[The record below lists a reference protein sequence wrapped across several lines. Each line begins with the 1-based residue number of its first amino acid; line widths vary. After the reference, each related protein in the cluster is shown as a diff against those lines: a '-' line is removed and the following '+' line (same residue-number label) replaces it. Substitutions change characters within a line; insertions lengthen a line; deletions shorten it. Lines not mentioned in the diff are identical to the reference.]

1 MDAYKSGNLHNLFR
15 STLTAGIKEM
25 CRECKVPRTGGKFK
39 LIPKLMDHVEKA
51 AFASSDEGAITLEFA
66 SLSFA
71 RANTKFCKLEEALK
85 KKTPRNRW
93 SLIVAAAEGFDQVIY
108 QAITGP
114 DRKQYNGS
122 HGETGIEANS
132 NIGIAVCSA
141 FVNVAGEMD
150 VSEFENAIA
159 EVITAC
165 TRCEP

>member
-1 MDAYKSGNLHNLFR
+1 
-15 STLTAGIKEM
+15 
-25 CRECKVPRTGGKFK
+25 
-39 LIPKLMDHVEKA
+39 MDHVEKA
-51 AFASSDEGAITLEFA
+51 AFASSDDGAIKLEFA
-66 SLSFA
+66 SISFA

-114 DRKQYNGS
+114 NRKQYNGS
-122 HGETGIEANS
+122 RGETGIDANLD
-132 NIGIAVCSA
+132 IGIAVCSA
-141 FVNVAGEMD
+141 FVSVAGEMD

-165 TRCEP
+165 TRCEPYGFHNRDCFLGKGVANTQGVFDKLSDQRKEAITSNMATARW